1 MSTRRILCQLTS
13 DNGEKLGAPI
23 DLPLSV
29 DKLGLEKLCQA
40 LRAADKLDH
49 RKSYKKGDDENNNDE
64 ADDDDDVPY
73 LFFVDEREITSSLE
87 QALEAAPGVDGAA
100 GFEKI
105 TEIVFQPQ
113 AVFKSVPIHLSDLI

>member
-40 LRAADKLDH
+40 LRAADKLE
-49 RKSYKKGDDENNNDE
+49 KKASADQDVDDNQ
-64 ADDDDDVPY
+64 DDDDVPY
-73 LFFVDEREITSSLE
+73 LFFVNEREITASLE
-87 QALEAAPGVDGAA
+87 QALDDGENKAPVAG

-113 AVFKSVPIHLSDLI
+113 AVFKYVFVQP